1 MPQAT
6 TLGGPNR
13 AIAFEYAGRVH
24 DGVTIKYDSGHVRID
39 QKFFQRILT
48 AFRGRRVSG
57 GFSEDNPTPN
67 GFGEWIRDNSDQNSH
82 PLTPRH
88 ASRIAAILVAE
99 QLIRYVRKRS
109 IHKVPCITHPYT

>member
-13 AIAFEYAGRVH
+13 AIAFEYAGSVRY
-24 DGVTIKYDSGHVRID
+24 GVTIKYNYGNVPID

-48 AFRGRRVSG
+48 AFRGRRAPG
-57 GFSEDNPTPN
+57 WFSENNPTPN

-82 PLTPRH
+82 TLTPRY
-88 ASRIAAILVAE
+88 ASRIAAIPVAE
-99 QLIRYVRKRS
+99 QYATSDMEGNAVFIKFS
-109 IHKVPCITHPYT
+109 A

>member
-13 AIAFEYAGRVH
+13 AIAFEYAGSVR
-24 DGVTIKYDSGHVRID
+24 DGVTIKYDYGHVPID

-48 AFRGRRVSG
+48 AFRGRRVPG
-57 GFSEDNPTPN
+57 GFSEDNPTPI

-82 PLTPRH
+82 TLTPRH

-99 QLIRYVRKRS
+99 QYATSDMEGNAVFIKFS
-109 IHKVPCITHPYT
+109 A